1 MGKNEKKADTSL
13 SQSKSMAKREERKKE
28 VAKNR
33 RNKRVK
39 SIIGWGCGIAL
50 AAVIIFAIGINVYRA
65 ATRTVSSSDFSAV
78 LNSNGLIEGVD
89 TSAALTL
96 ADYENLTVPMDEVS
110 ATTEEVDNRI
120 NSTLESY
127 AEFKEDTSLTVATDD
142 VVNIDYVG
150 TIDGVEFEGGN
161 SNGEGYELTIGSGSF
176 IDNFEDQLIGTH
188 PGDNVKVNVTFPED
202 YSDANVAGKPA
213 VFDVTVHSIK
223 VTPELTDEFVAENF
237 ADTASTVEEYKKSIE
252 DEFYK
257 QHLEEY
263 ITKFITENSTVK
275 SYPAKYLKNIK
286 SVTKYN
292 DESMMAYYNQMFS
305 SYGMD
310 AYKNV
315 WELRGEEIK
324 DEISYEK
331 ELTSRAKEAVKD
343 ALIYQAIYEK
353 AGLSID
359 MDKAFA
365 DMTEQN
371 SEEYVTNMKE
381 TYGEG
386 YLAQAEIKKAV
397 TEYLN
402 NTVKVN

>member
-1 MGKNEKKADTSL
+1 MKIVTGKK
-13 SQSKSMAKREERKKE
+13 
-28 VAKNR
+28 
-33 RNKRVK
+33 
-39 SIIGWGCGIAL
+39 
-50 AAVIIFAIGINVYRA
+50 
-65 ATRTVSSSDFSAV
+65 FS
-78 LNSNGLIEGVD
+78 
-89 TSAALTL
+89 
-96 ADYENLTVPMDEVS
+96 EVS
-110 ATTEEVDNRI
+110 M
-120 NSTLESY
+120 
-127 AEFKEDTSLTVATDD
+127 
-142 VVNIDYVG
+142 
-150 TIDGVEFEGGN
+150 
-161 SNGEGYELTIGSGSF
+161 
-176 IDNFEDQLIGTH
+176 
-188 PGDNVKVNVTFPED
+188 
-202 YSDANVAGKPA
+202 
-213 VFDVTVHSIK
+213 
-223 VTPELTDEFVAENF
+223 
-237 ADTASTVEEYKKSIE
+237 IE

-275 SYPAKYLKNIK
+275 SYPAKYLKNTK

-310 AYKNV
+310 SYKNV

-371 SEEYVTNMKE
+371 SEEYVTNMKK